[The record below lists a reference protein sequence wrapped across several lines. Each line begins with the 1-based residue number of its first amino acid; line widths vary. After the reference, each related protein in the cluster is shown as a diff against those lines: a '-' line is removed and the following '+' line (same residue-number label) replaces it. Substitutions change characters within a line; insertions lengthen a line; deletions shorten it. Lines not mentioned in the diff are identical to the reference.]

1 MIIFEPVIETADAR
15 EFTAWPTATRDGLGW
30 LALSGD
36 LAPFDIGTVMAVIA
50 VYNHDRITPPG
61 KEDDRRPGPAELIE
75 RIVQADSLIAPGGI
89 RVRDIDSNLA
99 VAPGCCCGLEDW
111 PEWDQV
117 TQGQSPWLGHDPAP
131 WAEHQGAIVRV
142 WPDGGD
148 AAVPPAGALPI
159 EIPVDDLPR
168 LIADAH
174 KQFRDFLDLL
184 GPWALPRAAA
194 SATLLG
200 PILASHFHVSWPTPG
215 DDYPAA
221 GDRHS

>member
-1 MIIFEPVIETADAR
+1 
-15 EFTAWPTATRDGLGW
+15 
-30 LALSGD
+30 
-36 LAPFDIGTVMAVIA
+36 MAVIA

-89 RVRDIDSNLA
+89 RVRDTNAHLA
-99 VAPGCCCGLEDW
+99 VTPGCCCGLEGW
-111 PEWDQV
+111 REWDQV
-117 TQGQSPWLGHDPAP
+117 ARGQSPWLGHDPMP
-131 WAEHQGAIVRV
+131 WTEHQGAIVRV

-148 AAVPPAGALPI
+148 AAVPPTGALPI
-159 EIPVDDLPR
+159 ELPVDDLLH

-184 GPWALPRAAA
+184 GPWALPLAGA

-200 PILASHFHVSWPTPG
+200 PALASHFHASWTASG
-215 DDYPAA
+215 DDYSAA